1 MPLVS
6 IIVPIYNVEKFLER
20 CVNSILAQ
28 TFQNFELIL
37 VDDGSPDHCPE
48 MCDMYSMKDSR
59 IKVIHKKN
67 GGLSEARNAG
77 LDIAQGQYYFFVDS
91 DDMIAPNALQ
101 LLVKYAKGNSS
112 DVIIS
117 KSFICFFDKI
127 DVDIAKEQG
136 EPKIMSAECA
146 LEEMFCKNTRW
157 EAWGTLFAAETWGDL
172 RFKPGIWYEDL
183 ELIPE
188 VISRAKQVS
197 LIDVSVYYYYK
208 REGSIMDESKTRIK
222 IDLLE
227 ACKKCVSLIETQNV
241 DKQIVYN
248 TVAGVLYELASRLEL
263 ASHNKKINSELLLE
277 GKKYLKKNDYYII
290 NSNRMPFKL
299 KLYCICVG
307 WGLESA
313 YVSAYKI
320 RKALCR

>member
-277 GKKYLKKNDYYII
+277 GKNI
-290 NSNRMPFKL
+290 
-299 KLYCICVG
+299 
-307 WGLESA
+307 
-313 YVSAYKI
+313 
-320 RKALCR
+320 